1 MPIGRPM
8 RVRNIVA
15 SVSSATSTSEPPLAF
30 GRTCASGGSPR
41 EPSFRESVT
50 TFRGRIPA
58 VSGLLAPRTN
68 RPLSHGLLIMSSHP
82 FHLHHRGCTGGA
94 PLPPRAPLAEPNI
107 KTTVSPSATAAL
119 TAPGVRLFRLQAT
132 PVNHRRAS
140 KPFCLSLFRIL
151 GPRFLMMIPPRG
163 HASVRV

>member
-140 KPFCLSLFRIL
+140 KPFCPGLSELSHLWAREHL
-151 GPRFLMMIPPRG
+151 RLPSTPT
-163 HASVRV
+163 AAV